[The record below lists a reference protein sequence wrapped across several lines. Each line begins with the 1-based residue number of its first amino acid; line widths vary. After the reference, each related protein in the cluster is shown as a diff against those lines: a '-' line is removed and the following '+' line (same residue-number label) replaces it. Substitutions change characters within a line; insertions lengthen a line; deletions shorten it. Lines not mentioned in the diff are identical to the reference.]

1 MCDTYSMSIKHEKP
15 ITSLYTLIVADIP
28 FPLKCLVSY
37 STDQLL
43 GTNSKDVE
51 KISHFLIFVALG
63 HLLGPL
69 TPEILVSNSL
79 DVIVNENPAYNK
91 KFVHL
96 QIVHLLV

>member
-1 MCDTYSMSIKHEKP
+1 M
-15 ITSLYTLIVADIP
+15 TSLYTLIVADLP

-51 KISHFLIFVALG
+51 KISHFLISVALE

-79 DVIVNENPAYNK
+79 DVIVNKHPAYNK